1 MIQKLKH
8 FFKREEVK
16 EVLLSALVA
25 LVGII
30 SKANWSDDKH
40 ID

>member
-1 MIQKLKH
+1 MIQKIKH

-30 SKANWSDDKH
+30 SKANWADDKQ
-40 ID
+40 IE